1 LIVCSVSGSRRQR
14 ARGRTN
20 LSGTTNARLASRE
33 ETAMGFSS
41 TGILGSGPARVIL
54 REAGRKNQKAKGSA
68 KKSKRQK
75 RQPSQQKSGTYFFQ

>member
-1 LIVCSVSGSRRQR
+1 
-14 ARGRTN
+14 
-20 LSGTTNARLASRE
+20 
-33 ETAMGFSS
+33 MGFSS